1 MTGDGLGAPPRKPAH
16 GLEDLYE
23 DAEQMSPDER
33 AKLDQELE
41 QSFVDEEAERLIDA
55 DDALADPKSSR

>member
-1 MTGDGLGAPPRKPAH
+1 MPTNSNLSLTE
-16 GLEDLYE
+16 LEDLYE

-41 QSFVDEEAERLIDA
+41 QSFVDEEVERLIDA
-55 DDALADPKSSR
+55 DDPLADLKSSR